1 VNFIRYI
8 NQLRD
13 SLKKPLVTVAIP
25 TYQRPQLLK
34 RALDSLLEQDYEN
47 FEVLIS
53 DNGTEGDTV
62 ENVVS
67 EYKNRF
73 LNLTFYKQKQ
83 NIGALKNF
91 FFLLDRAKGD
101 YFMWL
106 ADDDEISLGY
116 ISDLSEMLNQNPDA
130 ATVSANWLLK
140 RDMSSEV
147 MMPRKEYDENFWFFR
162 ATKFIINGNDDFFY
176 GMHRRKLLINAKFDG
191 YFWPNKKEL
200 MNWAYVFLLDQI
212 IAGKVLVTNNE
223 KIIFINHSYTQKKY
237 VIEKNYLIT
246 TSKMCVRRIN
256 LHILYF
262 IKMIKNAN
270 YSLIIPIIIFIL
282 IMLSI
287 EILIIFMKAIIKSLK
302 YISNSVISKT

>member
-1 VNFIRYI
+1 M
-8 NQLRD
+8 
-13 SLKKPLVTVAIP
+13 KKPLVTVAIP

-73 LNLTFYKQKQ
+73 LNLTFYKQKE
-83 NIGALKNF
+83 NIGAFKNF

-116 ISDLSEMLNQNPDA
+116 ISNLSEMLTKNPDA
-130 ATVSANWLLK
+130 SAVSANWFLM
-140 RDMSSEV
+140 RNESSGL
-147 MMPRKEYDENFWFFR
+147 MMPRKEYGENFWFFR
-162 ATKFIINGNDDFFY
+162 AIKFILNGSDDFFY
-176 GMHRRKLLINAKFDG
+176 GMHRRKNLVNATFNG

-200 MNWAYVFLLDQI
+200 SNWAYVFLIDQI
-212 IAGKVLVTNNE
+212 IAGKVLVTNDWNVR
-223 KIIFINHSYTQKKY
+223 FINHDYG
-237 VIEKNYLIT
+237 VKNYFL
-246 TSKMCVRRIN
+246 SKYSFFNLLVIMLRRIN
-256 LHILYF
+256 VFTLYF
-262 IKMIKNAN
+262 IKIIRQKG
-270 YSLIIPIIIFIL
+270 LIFSIPVFLVLIFVALFEWIIFLERNFIKQL
-282 IMLSI
+282 LKFVIW
-287 EILIIFMKAIIKSLK
+287 MKKKVAP
-302 YISNSVISKT
+302 